1 MSTPS
6 DAAGRVRSGAGSGG
20 FVIREARPSDVRSYL
35 ECYREVMKEGRYI
48 RTEDVRHRPR
58 WWVKR
63 FRSSWTDDE
72 ANLVAVAEADTG
84 WVIGSL
90 GVSREEHPVNRHV
103 ASLGMMV
110 ARGWRGRGIGSALMT
125 EAIRWAEQMGV
136 EKLALSVYP
145 DNAPALALYA
155 KFGFVEE
162 GRMTGHSKKAIGYRD
177 EIVMGRW
184 LIPQPNTG
192 GDA

>member
-1 MSTPS
+1 MPTPS
-6 DAAGRVRSGAGSGG
+6 EAEGRVRRGADSSAF
-20 FVIREARPSDVRSYL
+20 FVRAARPSDARSFL
-35 ECYREVMKEGRYI
+35 ECYRQVMEEGPYI
-48 RTEDVRHRPR
+48 RTEELRHRPR

-63 FRSSWTDDE
+63 FRRSWTDDE
-72 ANLVAVAEADTG
+72 ANLVATDPATG
-84 WVIGSL
+84 RVIGSL

-110 ARGWRGRGIGSALMT
+110 MKEWRTRGVGSALMT
-125 EAIRWAEQMGV
+125 EALRWAEQMGV

-145 DNAPALALYA
+145 DNAPARALYV

-184 LIPQPNTG
+184 LIPQPDG
-192 GDA
+192 SGEP